1 MPDIATLTDDQVTEV
16 LTRHPTDDLLKP
28 DPFDDPGDDGLIG

>member
-16 LTRHPTDDLLKP
+16 LTKYPTDDLMKA